1 MNRVIVKRPPS
12 TPIHGRIRV
21 PAARIGFG
29 ALIGA
34 LTAGV
39 ALAVGEAVSIFTSP
53 PSAPVYAVGE
63 AAVNLTPAPLKE
75 WAIAHFG
82 ENDKSML
89 IAGILLLLTVIALLA
104 GILALRRMWLGALF
118 VGLFGAVGVAAALAQ
133 PDAGPSWALPSVL
146 GTIVATGAL
155 WLLVRL
161 YRGTSAVAISA
172 GPDPDPDEGPDR
184 EPELEPDPRGAPAI
198 PLPATAADTT
208 TIATATVPGKH
219 PARTSPDTATTG
231 RRGFVLAGTGIAVGS
246 AAVGFGANLISNSRY
261 NVSAARTAV
270 RIPKPTYPAPALPAG
285 VHPNVAGLSPFFTGN
300 DDFYRVDTDL
310 VLPQVSPSSWTLRIH
325 GMVDRP
331 IVLSFDDLLR
341 QPLHEHDMTISCVS
355 DPVGGPYVGNA
366 RWIGASVPALL
377 RAAGVQKGADQLLAR
392 STEGMSIGTPL
403 GSVLDGRQAL
413 LGVAMN
419 GQPLPIA
426 HGFPARMLVPGF
438 YGYSSACKWVTDL
451 YVTTYAAEQAY
462 WVQRGYARI
471 GTMKTQSRIDV
482 PKPFA
487 HLNAGPVTVAGIAW
501 ATDRGIADVQVQIDD
516 GPWRQARLAAS
527 DNPDT
532 WRQWTYDWQAD
543 AGTHSIQVRAAD
555 DSGQYQTG
563 TQAGPYPSGASGY
576 ESLVVI
582 VA

>member
-1 MNRVIVKRPPS
+1 MNVSPS
-12 TPIHGRIRV
+12 TSVRRRLRAS
-21 PAARIGFG
+21 AAGTGLG
-29 ALIGA
+29 ALIGV

-39 ALAVGEAVSIFTSP
+39 ALAVGEAVAIFTSP

-82 ENDKSML
+82 ENDKRML
-89 IAGILLLLTVIALLA
+89 IIGILTLLAVIALLA
-104 GILALRRMWLGALF
+104 GILALRRFRLGAVF
-118 VGLFGAVGVAAALAQ
+118 VALFGAVGVAAEITQ
-133 PDAGPSWALPSVL
+133 PDAGASWALPSVL
-146 GTIVATGAL
+146 GTVVAMGAL
-155 WLLVRL
+155 WLLVRSSRYML
-161 YRGTSAVAISA
+161 TAE
-172 GPDPDPDEGPDR
+172 PDAPVSSSPDTLDR
-184 EPELEPDPRGAPAI
+184 PAALAAPAEDSQGGEPDPGA
-198 PLPATAADTT
+198 AAGPSDR
-208 TIATATVPGKH
+208 TVPPG
-219 PARTSPDTATTG
+219 SS
-231 RRGFVLAGTGIAVGS
+231 RRGFVIAAAGLAAGS
-246 AAVGFGANLISNSRY
+246 AAVGFGANLISNRRY
-261 NVSAARTAV
+261 NASAARAAV
-270 RIPKPTYPAPALPAG
+270 RIPKPAYPAPPLPAG
-285 VHPNVAGLSPFFTGN
+285 VHPNVPGLSAFFTGN
-300 DDFYRVDTDL
+300 DAFYRVDTDL
-310 VLPQVSPSSWTLRIH
+310 MLPQVLPSSWTLRIH

-331 IVLSFDDLLR
+331 IELSFDDLLH
-341 QPLHEHDMTISCVS
+341 QPLHEHDMTVSCVS

-377 RAAGVQKGADQLLAR
+377 SAAGVHKGADQLLAR
-392 STEGMSIGTPL
+392 STEGMTIGTPL
-403 GSVLDGRQAL
+403 ESVLDGRRAL
-413 LGVAMN
+413 LAVAMN

-451 YVTTYAAEQAY
+451 YVTTYAANQAY

-487 HLNAGPVTVAGIAW
+487 HLAAGPVTVAGIAW

-516 GPWRQARLAAS
+516 GPWQQARLAAS
-527 DNPDT
+527 DTPDT
-532 WRQWTYDWQAD
+532 WRQWTYDWQAG

-563 TQAGPYPSGASGY
+563 TQVGPYPSGASGY

-582 VA
+582 VG